1 MQRFS
6 QILDGFDASRGVS
19 NDAGSCYRR
28 RLRIIL
34 TTMLSHQQAASP
46 RGGTFSGE
54 AVSPVGNE
62 EGSAVPVISS
72 EVVTDEKSEPTG
84 LQALIAGVSHVAAA
98 ARAELARVPTR
109 VVVFALDSISVNEIL
124 DHIDLNA
131 IVGKVDLNAIVG
143 QVDMNAILD
152 KVDLGAVLTKI
163 DMQQVLDGI
172 DLNAVIGQVDLDAL
186 VEKTDIGAIIA
197 SSTGGIAS
205 DAVDLVRRQAVGVDE
220 FVAAIAARIRL
231 SRKAKEP
238 AGPPLLL
245 GGEGA

>member
-1 MQRFS
+1 
-6 QILDGFDASRGVS
+6 
-19 NDAGSCYRR
+19 
-28 RLRIIL
+28 
-34 TTMLSHQQAASP
+34 MLIHQSGCVTP
-46 RGGTFSGE
+46 GRSFSGE
-54 AVSPVGNE
+54 AVSPVVNE
-62 EGSAVPVISS
+62 EASAVPVVSS

-131 IVGKVDLNAIVG
+131 ILDKVDL
-143 QVDMNAILD
+143 NAILD
-152 KVDLGAVLTKI
+152 KVDL
-163 DMQQVLDGI
+163 
-172 DLNAVIGQVDLDAL
+172 NALIGQVDLDAL
-186 VEKTDIGAIIA
+186 VEKTDVGAIIA

-220 FVAAIAARIRL
+220 FVAALAARIRL
-231 SRKAKEP
+231 SRSSKAP